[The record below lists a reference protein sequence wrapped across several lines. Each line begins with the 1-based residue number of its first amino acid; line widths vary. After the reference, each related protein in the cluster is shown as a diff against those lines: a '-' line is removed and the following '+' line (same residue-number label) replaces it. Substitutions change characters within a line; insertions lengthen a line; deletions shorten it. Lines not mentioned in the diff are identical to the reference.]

1 MITAGNMSVIH
12 SKRGFGPEGNQGCQ
26 TGSWRCFFPWY
37 FLGIVIKI
45 CRYAVHWGVGIPK
58 DIFII
63 LSSEMN
69 HLIVIFFSLVT
80 ALDAYINSC
89 CCFNFKNSFPVAW
102 HAERLKAFWFCG
114 CGSKPYL
121 L

>member
-1 MITAGNMSVIH
+1 MSVIH
-12 SKRGFGPEGNQGCQ
+12 SKRGFRPEGKQGCQ

-37 FLGIVIKI
+37 FLGIKMKI
-45 CRYAVHWGVGIPK
+45 W

-69 HLIVIFFSLVT
+69 HFIVIFYSLLT
-80 ALDAYINSC
+80 MLDAYINSC
-89 CCFNFKNSFPVAW
+89 CCFNFKNSFPETW

-114 CGSKPYL
+114 CKVNLIYFSIMQYAL
-121 L
+121 WTVVYFTI